1 MKTSA
6 RPQFAAIPL
15 GAPRDFDKLASA
27 AKTFAEKENIPT
39 TSFPQVVKSEGKGGT
54 AVTVPTATPSAPATE
69 PVAPTFRRFTV
80 EIPTYLYEDIKTR
93 ISKKDQTKK
102 SVVLNAFHK
111 AGFYVAAED
120 LVEDGRR
127 AK

>member
-1 MKTSA
+1 MKAPA

-15 GAPRDFDKLASA
+15 GPPRDIDKLASA
-27 AKTFAEKENIPT
+27 AKSFAEEENIPT
-39 TSFPQVVKSEGKGGT
+39 PSFPHVVRAEGQG
-54 AVTVPTATPSAPATE
+54 ATVTPSATASAPTAE
-69 PVAPTFRRFTV
+69 AVAPTFRRFTV

>member
-1 MKTSA
+1 MKASA
-6 RPQFAAIPL
+6 RPQFGAIPL
-15 GAPRDFDKLASA
+15 GPQRDIDKLASA
-27 AKTFAEKENIPT
+27 AKSFAEDENIPSQT
-39 TSFPQVVKSEGKGGT
+39 FPHVVKTEGQG
-54 AVTVPTATPSAPATE
+54 ATVPPTPTSAAEPASEPIAPA
-69 PVAPTFRRFTV
+69 FRRFTV

-127 AK
+127 GK

>member
-1 MKTSA
+1 MKATA
-6 RPQFAAIPL
+6 RPQFGAIPL
-15 GAPRDFDKLASA
+15 GPPRDFDKLASA
-27 AKTFAEKENIPT
+27 AKSFAEDENIPT
-39 TSFPQVVKSEGKGGT
+39 PSFPHVVKT
-54 AVTVPTATPSAPATE
+54 AGQGATAQPPSADAPVTAPEPVTPSY
-69 PVAPTFRRFTV
+69 RRFTV